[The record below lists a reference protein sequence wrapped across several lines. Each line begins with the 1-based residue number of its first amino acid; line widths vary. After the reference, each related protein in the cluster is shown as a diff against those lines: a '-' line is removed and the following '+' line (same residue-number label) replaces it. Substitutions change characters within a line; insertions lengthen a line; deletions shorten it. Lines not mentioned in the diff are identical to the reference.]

1 VVKPVVI
8 MRVYL
13 KSNLTVRT
21 AIKLFLLTACTFS
34 CFNFNAFAQKY
45 TFSHYDIEDGLVQ
58 SQVNTLSQDAS
69 HRLWMGTLGGACR
82 FDGKEFVP
90 FSKDNG
96 LLNNFVYT
104 VLCDR
109 KNRVWFGTHMG
120 LACLTKKRLLNYPN
134 PPNIKHSWVTN
145 IVEDGTG
152 TIWLLMQGKLF
163 KVTDHVLQQVNV
175 TGAEDFSI
183 TYIAVNRS
191 GILCASVFQK
201 GIYCLN
207 GNTWAN
213 VIPLNGEYKDLVI
226 RWMLFDRLD
235 HSKIYFIANN
245 RLYQCNCTNV
255 SLYPNADLNQAK
267 TGLLCVEQDAQGSLW
282 IGSSNGAY
290 RIKNKQLIHFTLKN
304 GLTDAAI
311 PDIYNDNDGN
321 LWLAT
326 WGGGIFKYEG
336 NTYILFDES
345 QGISSAQTIM
355 GLARDN
361 KNNLWLATDGSGVM
375 IYDGKQF
382 KNINLPAANQ
392 NLKKVQC
399 IYADRDNN
407 VWIGSSFGGL
417 WKFDG
422 SKYTMVPGSQERA
435 ANALTQDVEGNIWMA
450 TPYGCYYCNNN
461 TLQRVDGLN
470 TFAASLLALGKDSI
484 LVGTQ
489 NGVRLIVNKKLS
501 GNCKL
506 DMLESSNILCM
517 IRYRNKV
524 MIGTGDWGLFVWD
537 VNTGG
542 VKNYNVKNGLNSNA
556 IYNMVA
562 DKDGVIWAGTGRGIN
577 RIIPVANSYDYTIL
591 GSGNSKELI
600 AEANENSVLYYDDK
614 IWMGTTKGLVI
625 YNAAKMHTHIS
636 PPHILIQ
643 SVNLFTP
650 EHVRSMA
657 DISDTSIPYKQN
669 HLTISY
675 LGVYLKNPRDVF
687 YQYKLIGH
695 DENFCAPIK
704 STEVDYPSLPPG
716 KYTFQVIA
724 LTSSGLRSTNTA
736 QFSFEIT
743 PPFYQTWSFRL
754 IFIISLILLG
764 IVVQTYLHKRKL
776 RSIKVM
782 ERIKREE
789 KQKIRQQT
797 AEDFH
802 DDLGNKLTRI
812 TVLSDILTAKLDKSE
827 TEQKKLVGQIKQN
840 AEALYNGT
848 KDILWALDPKSDNL
862 YEILTHI
869 KLFGIEFFHDTQISF
884 EVDDIDIS
892 LSKIKL
898 PLEYCRNM
906 TMIYKEL
913 LNNVLKHSGASRIH
927 LSIGAIKN
935 NEMSILLID
944 NGKGFNTE
952 SVGGGH
958 GIKNIRNRAAR
969 IGGEVTI
976 QSQEGVGTTVILKLK
991 KNG

>member
-1 VVKPVVI
+1 MCVH
-8 MRVYL
+8 L

-21 AIKLFLLTACTFS
+21 IIKLLLLTACVFS
-34 CFNFNAFAQKY
+34 CFIFSVFAQKY

-82 FDGKEFVP
+82 FDGKEFMP

-120 LACLTKKRLLNYPN
+120 LACLTKKKLLNYPT
-134 PPNIKHSWVTN
+134 PANIKHSWVTN

-163 KVTDHVLQQVNV
+163 KVNGHVLQQVNI
-175 TGAEDFSI
+175 TGTEDFGI

-213 VIPLNGEYKDLVI
+213 VIPLNGEYKNLVI
-226 RWMLFDRLD
+226 RWILFDRLD
-235 HSKIYFIANN
+235 HSKTYFIANN
-245 RLYQCNCTNV
+245 RLYQCTCTSV
-255 SLYPNADLNQAK
+255 SLYPNADLNQVK
-267 TGLLCVEQDAQGSLW
+267 TGLLCVEQDAMGSLW

-290 RIKNKQLIHFTLKN
+290 RIKNKQLIHFTLQN
-304 GLTDAAI
+304 GLTDTAI

-326 WGGGIFKYEG
+326 WGGGIYKYEG

-355 GLARDN
+355 GLARDK

-382 KNINLPAANQ
+382 KNVNLPTTNQ
-392 NLKKVQC
+392 NVKKVQC
-399 IYADRDNN
+399 IYTDRDNN

-422 SKYTMVPGSQERA
+422 SHYTMVPGSQERI
-435 ANALTQDVEGNIWMA
+435 ANAFTQDAEGNIWVA

-461 TLQRVDGLN
+461 TMQRVEGLN
-470 TFAASLLALGKDSI
+470 TFATSLLALGKDSV

-489 NGVRLIVNKKLS
+489 NGVRLIVNKKLA
-501 GNCKL
+501 GNAKL

-517 IRYRNKV
+517 IKYRNKV
-524 MIGTGDWGLFVWD
+524 IIGTGDWGLFVWN
-537 VNTGG
+537 VNSGG

-562 DKDGVIWAGTGRGIN
+562 DKDGIIWAGTGRGVN
-577 RIIPVANSYDYTIL
+577 RIIPTANGYDYTIL
-591 GSGNSKELI
+591 GSGNTKDLI

-614 IWMGTTKGLVI
+614 VWMGTTKGLVI
-625 YNAAKMHTHIS
+625 YNAAKMHTHTS

-650 EHVRSMA
+650 EHVKSMA
-657 DISDTSIPYKQN
+657 DTSDTRIPYKQN

-695 DENFCAPIK
+695 DDNFCAPIK

-716 KYTFQVIA
+716 KYTFQVRA
-724 LTSSGLRSTNTA
+724 LTSSGLRSTNMA
-736 QFSFEIT
+736 QFSFEII
-743 PPFYQTWSFRL
+743 PPFYQTWTFRL

-764 IVVQTYLHKRKL
+764 IAVQTYLHKRKL
-776 RSIKVM
+776 RSIKIV
-782 ERIKREE
+782 ERIKRDE

-812 TVLSDILTAKLDKSE
+812 TVLSDILTAKLDNGE
-827 TEQKKLVGQIKQN
+827 VEQKKLVGQIKQN

-862 YEILTHI
+862 YEILIHI
-869 KLFGIEFFHDTQISF
+869 KQFGIEFFHDTQIGF
-884 EVDDIDIS
+884 DVDEIDTS

-906 TMIYKEL
+906 TLIYKEL
-913 LNNVLKHSGASRIH
+913 LNNVLKHSGASQVH
-927 LSIGAIKN
+927 LNIGSIKN
-935 NEMSILLID
+935 NEMSILLVD

-952 SVGGGH
+952 NAGGGH
-958 GIKNIRNRAAR
+958 GIRNIKNRAAR
-969 IGGEVTI
+969 IGGEIII